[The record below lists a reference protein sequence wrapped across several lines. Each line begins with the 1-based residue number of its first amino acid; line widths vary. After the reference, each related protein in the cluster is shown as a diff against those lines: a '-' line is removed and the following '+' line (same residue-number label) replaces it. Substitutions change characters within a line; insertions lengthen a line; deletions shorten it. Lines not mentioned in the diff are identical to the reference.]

1 MTSLSVSMSSPL
13 SSPLSALVSVLM
25 SALMPALPRLGLVAL
40 LALLLPVTAS
50 AQSAPAYVKQALPEA
65 VLVGQGL
72 YRWFGLSVYKARL
85 WGDKTRVTP
94 SGWQTSSLALE
105 LEYTRTLYGEKIAI
119 ASIDEIKKLG
129 LGSAAQHEQ
138 WLADMKKI
146 FPDVN
151 EGQQL
156 TGVFTPGQA
165 SRFFFNGK
173 PIGDIDDPE
182 FGLAFFGIWLHPKT
196 SAPKLRQALLGSK

>member
-1 MTSLSVSMSSPL
+1 MTTVSMFAS
-13 SSPLSALVSVLM
+13 LSALMSVL
-25 SALMPALPRLGLVAL
+25 ARLGLAAL
-40 LALLLPVTAS
+40 FSFLLPVTAT
-50 AQSAPAYVKQALPEA
+50 AQSAPAFVKQALPEA
-65 VLVGQGL
+65 ALVGQGL
-72 YRWFGLSVYKARL
+72 YRWFGLSVYRARL

-94 SGWQTSSLALE
+94 TGWQASGFALE
-105 LEYTRTLYGEKIAI
+105 LEYTRLLYGEKIAI

-146 FPDVN
+146 FPDVD

-156 TGVFTPGQA
+156 TGIFTPGQA

-173 PIGDIDDPE
+173 HVGDITDPE

>member
-1 MTSLSVSMSSPL
+1 MMSLSLSMSA
-13 SSPLSALVSVLM
+13 PLSAPV
-25 SALMPALPRLGLVAL
+25 SALMLSLHRLGLVAL
-40 LALLLPVTAS
+40 LALLLPCTAG
-50 AQSAPAYVKQALPEA
+50 AQSAPAYIKQALPEA
-65 VLVGQGL
+65 GLVGQGL
-72 YRWFGLSVYKARL
+72 YRWFGLSVYKSRL
-85 WGDKTRVTP
+85 WGDKTQVTP
-94 SGWQTSSLALE
+94 SGWQSSSFALE

-119 ASIDEIKKLG
+119 ASIDEIKKLR

-146 FPDVN
+146 FPDVD

-173 PIGDIDDPE
+173 HVGDIADPE

>member
-1 MTSLSVSMSSPL
+1 MTSVSVSAPL
-13 SSPLSALVSVLM
+13 TVLM
-25 SALMPALPRLGLVAL
+25 SALASALPRLGLVAL
-40 LALLLPVTAS
+40 FALLLPLTAA
-50 AQSAPAYVKQALPEA
+50 AQSAPAFVKQALPEA
-65 VLVGQGL
+65 TLIGQGM

-85 WGDKTRVTP
+85 WGDKTQVTP
-94 SGWQTSSLALE
+94 TGWQANSFALE

-129 LGSAAQHEQ
+129 LGSAAQHAQ

-146 FPDVN
+146 FPDVD

-173 PIGDIDDPE
+173 HVGDIADPE

>member
-1 MTSLSVSMSSPL
+1 MTSLSMSAPM
-13 SSPLSALVSVLM
+13 SVLM
-25 SALMPALPRLGLVAL
+25 SALASALPRLGLVAL
-40 LALLLPVTAS
+40 FALLLPLTAA
-50 AQSAPAYVKQALPEA
+50 AQSAPTYIKQALPEA
-65 VLVGQGL
+65 ALVGQGL

-85 WGDKTRVTP
+85 WGDKTQVTP
-94 SGWQTSSLALE
+94 SGWHSSSLALE

-129 LGSAAQHEQ
+129 LGSATQHEQ

-156 TGVFTPGQA
+156 TGLFTPGQA

-173 PIGDIDDPE
+173 HVGDIDDPE

>member
-1 MTSLSVSMSSPL
+1 MS
-13 SSPLSALVSVLM
+13 
-25 SALMPALPRLGLVAL
+25 ALPRLGLVAL
-40 LALLLPVTAS
+40 LTLLLPFTAS
-50 AQSAPAYVKQALPEA
+50 AQSAPAYIKQVLPEA
-65 VLVGQGL
+65 ALVGQGL

-85 WGDKTRVTP
+85 WSDKTRVTP
-94 SGWQTSSLALE
+94 SGWQSSSLALE

-173 PIGDIDDPE
+173 HVGDIDDPE

>member
-1 MTSLSVSMSSPL
+1 MTSVSVSAPL
-13 SSPLSALVSVLM
+13 TVLM
-25 SALMPALPRLGLVAL
+25 SALASALPRLGLVAL
-40 LALLLPVTAS
+40 FALLLPLTAA
-50 AQSAPAYVKQALPEA
+50 AQSAPAFVKQALPEA
-65 VLVGQGL
+65 TLIGQGM

-85 WGDKTRVTP
+85 WGDKTQVTP
-94 SGWQTSSLALE
+94 TGWQANSFALE

-129 LGSAAQHEQ
+129 LGSATQHAQ

-146 FPDVN
+146 FPDVD

-173 PIGDIDDPE
+173 HVGDIADPE